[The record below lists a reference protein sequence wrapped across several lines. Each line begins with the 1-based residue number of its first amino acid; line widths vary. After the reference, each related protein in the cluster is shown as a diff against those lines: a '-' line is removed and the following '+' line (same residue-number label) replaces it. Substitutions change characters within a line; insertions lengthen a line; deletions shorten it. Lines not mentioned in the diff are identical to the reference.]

1 MTKYRR
7 SSLQNGHSTSRQ
19 RQQWRKEDSAI
30 WKRHPSSESRQ
41 MPIYWIVYGFIA
53 TLLMLSGC
61 ASTPQVVY
69 VPSKPPV
76 LPPPTAG
83 ITQPIQRDFLTRIES
98 FLLAKPLVPREMET
112 YSKPAGPTT
121 KQ

>member
-7 SSLQNGHSTSRQ
+7 RSMSNAQRTSRQ
-19 RQQWRKEDSAI
+19 RQQWRSEERAI
-30 WKRHPSSESRQ
+30 WLKHPVSESRQ
-41 MPIYWIVYGFIA
+41 MLTYWIAYGFIA

-61 ASTPQVVY
+61 ASQPQVVY
-69 VPSKPPV
+69 VPSNPPT

-83 ITQPIQRDFLTRIES
+83 ITSPIQKDFLPRLED
-98 FLLAKPLVPREMET
+98 FLSGKLPPPREMET
-112 YSKPAGPTT
+112 YLKPAVPTT